1 MRDGDGERDGKEE
14 KKKKKRREKTA
25 DPATFSSP
33 L

>member
-14 KKKKKRREKTA
+14 EKKKRRREKTA

>member
-14 KKKKKRREKTA
+14 EKKKRREKTA

>member
-14 KKKKKRREKTA
+14 EKKKKRREKTA